1 MFIIFS
7 PLFILFSI
15 TQVLVRDFHLI
26 FFFVTIMY
34 IKLNKFI
41 NSYQL
46 QVIVQLI
53 LIRTQSNEVTL
64 CFFSINPISQV
75 LASFTTRSQLPLLN
89 PMRKHK
95 RSLLLV
101 YIQCAT
107 MGRNNNYI
115 SVEVEI
121 PVN

>member
-1 MFIIFS
+1 
-7 PLFILFSI
+7 
-15 TQVLVRDFHLI
+15 
-26 FFFVTIMY
+26 MY